1 MAYDIDYIRS
11 QFPILDQQVHGRPL
25 VYLDNAATAQKPKAV
40 VDAISHYYYNDN
52 ANVHRGV
59 HTLSQRATDAMEA
72 VREQVREHIGARESA
87 EIIFTRGITDSINTV
102 AFGMGALIKP
112 QQNVVITALEH
123 HSNIVPWQMLCE
135 STGATLRYIPI
146 NEKGELVLHSLE
158 EIIDEQTAMVA
169 FNHISNSLGTINPVS
184 TILARAKA
192 VGAWTLVDGAQSG
205 PHAKVDVQEWDVDF
219 FTLASHK
226 MYGPTGL
233 GVLYGKRGR
242 LEALP
247 PYQGGGEMIATVT
260 LEKST
265 YAAIPHKFE
274 AGTPH
279 IEGVIGF
286 GAALKFMNSIGI
298 EAIAKHEAEL
308 LDYATESL
316 SSIEGFRIIGTADHK
331 ASVLSF
337 LVDGTHPYDLGVL
350 LDQQGIAVRTGQH
363 CTQPIMDQFCIA
375 GTARA
380 SFAMYNTK
388 EEIDLFKAALERAV
402 NMLR

>member
-1 MAYDIDYIRS
+1 
-11 QFPILDQQVHGRPL
+11 
-25 VYLDNAATAQKPKAV
+25 
-40 VDAISHYYYNDN
+40 
-52 ANVHRGV
+52 
-59 HTLSQRATDAMEA
+59 
-72 VREQVREHIGARESA
+72 
-87 EIIFTRGITDSINTV
+87 
-102 AFGMGALIKP
+102 MGTMIKP
-112 QQNVVITALEH
+112 HQNVVITALEH

-135 STGATLRYIPI
+135 RTGATLRYIPI

-158 EIIDEQTAMVA
+158 EIIDENTAMVA

-184 TILARAKA
+184 TILMRAKA

-205 PHAKVDVQEWDVDF
+205 PHAKVNVQDWDLDF

-233 GVLYGKRGR
+233 GILYGKRER

-265 YAAIPHKFE
+265 YAEIPHKFE

-286 GAALKFMNSIGI
+286 GAALNFMNSIGI
-298 EAIAKHEAEL
+298 ETIAQHEADL
-308 LDYATESL
+308 LDYATDSL
-316 SSIEGFRIIGTADHK
+316 SSIEGFRIIGTADLK

-337 LVDGTHPYDLGVL
+337 LIDGTHPYDLGVL
-350 LDQQGIAVRTGQH
+350 LDQQGVAVRTGQH

-388 EEIDLFKAALERAV
+388 EEIDLFKAALESAV

>member
-72 VREQVREHIGARESA
+72 VREQVRAHIGARESA

-112 QQNVVITALEH
+112 HQNVVITALEH

-135 STGATLRYIPI
+135 RTGATLRYIPI

-158 EIIDEQTAMVA
+158 DIIDEHTAMVA

-233 GVLYGKRGR
+233 GVLYGKRER

>member
-102 AFGMGALIKP
+102 AFGMSALIKP
-112 QQNVVITALEH
+112 HQNVVITALEH

-135 STGATLRYIPI
+135 RTGATLRYIPI

-158 EIIDEQTAMVA
+158 EIIDEHTAMVA

-233 GVLYGKRGR
+233 GVLYGKRER

>member
-1 MAYDIDYIRS
+1 MSYDVQAIRQ
-11 QFPILDQQVHGRPL
+11 QFPILHQQVHGRPL
-25 VYLDNAATAQKPKAV
+25 VYLDNAATAQKPLAV
-40 VDAISHYYYNDN
+40 IEAITNFYTKDN

-59 HTLSQRATDAMEA
+59 HTLSQRSTDAMEA
-72 VREQVREHIGARESA
+72 VRAAVCAHINAREVG

-102 AFGMGALIKP
+102 AFGMGALI
-112 QQNVVITALEH
+112 QLHQNVVITALEH

-135 STGATLRYIPI
+135 RSGAELRYIPM
-146 NEKGELVLHSLE
+146 NDQGELDLSTLDALV
-158 EIIDEQTAMVA
+158 DENTARVA
-169 FNHISNSLGTINPVS
+169 FNHISNALGTINPVKL
-184 TILARAKA
+184 ILERAKA

-205 PHAKVDVQEWDVDF
+205 PHAKVDVQDWDVDF
-219 FTLASHK
+219 FTLSSHK

-233 GVLYGKRGR
+233 GVLYGKRER

-260 LEKST
+260 MEKST
-265 YAAIPHKFE
+265 YADIPHKFE

-279 IEGVIGF
+279 IEGIIGF
-286 GAALKFMNSIGI
+286 GAALSYINSVGI
-298 EAIAKHEAEL
+298 EAIAAHEAAL
-308 LDYATESL
+308 LDYATKTL
-316 SSIEGFRIIGTADHK
+316 STIDGFRIIGTATKK
-331 ASVLSF
+331 ASVISF

-380 SFAMYNTK
+380 SFAMYNTF

-402 NMLR
+402 TMLR

>member
-72 VREQVREHIGARESA
+72 VREQVRAHIGARESA

-112 QQNVVITALEH
+112 HQNVVITALEH

-135 STGATLRYIPI
+135 RTGATLRYIPI

-158 EIIDEQTAMVA
+158 DIIDEHTAMVA

-219 FTLASHK
+219 FTLASHT

-233 GVLYGKRGR
+233 GVLYGKRER

>member
-72 VREQVREHIGARESA
+72 VREQVRDHIGARESA

-102 AFGMGALIKP
+102 AFDMGALIKP
-112 QQNVVITALEH
+112 HQNVVITALEH

-135 STGATLRYIPI
+135 RTGATLRYIPI

-158 EIIDEQTAMVA
+158 EIIDEHTAMVA

-184 TILARAKA
+184 TILARAKE

-233 GVLYGKRGR
+233 GVLYGKRER

-388 EEIDLFKAALERAV
+388 EEIDLFKAALVRAV

>member
-112 QQNVVITALEH
+112 HQNVVITALEH

-135 STGATLRYIPI
+135 RTGATLRYIPI
-146 NEKGELVLHSLE
+146 NEKGELILHSLE
-158 EIIDEQTAMVA
+158 EIIDEHTAMVA

-184 TILARAKA
+184 TILARAKE

-233 GVLYGKRGR
+233 GVLYGKRER

>member
-112 QQNVVITALEH
+112 HQNVVITALEH

-135 STGATLRYIPI
+135 RTGATLRYIPI

-158 EIIDEQTAMVA
+158 EIIDEHTAMVA

-184 TILARAKA
+184 TILARAKE

-226 MYGPTGL
+226 MYGPTGF
-233 GVLYGKRGR
+233 GVLFGKRER

>member
-72 VREQVREHIGARESA
+72 VREQVRDHIGARESA

-112 QQNVVITALEH
+112 HQNVVITALEH

-135 STGATLRYIPI
+135 RTGATLRYIPI

-158 EIIDEQTAMVA
+158 EIIDEHTAMVA

-184 TILARAKA
+184 TILARAKE

-233 GVLYGKRGR
+233 GVLYGKRER

-388 EEIDLFKAALERAV
+388 EEIDLFKAALVRAV